1 MKVRNNSIS
10 KNFVLFILASI
21 IFWFLTKL
29 SKEYESTIDY
39 PVVYEN
45 LPKDKLL
52 QEEPVKE
59 IGVHIKTTG
68 FKVISAKL
76 FPRTLKIDGTNLYQK
91 TSSSYYLLLN
101 QQKLSIQ
108 RQMTTGVDIEHFIKD
123 SISFSLGLL
132 SQKKVP
138 IRLNANLSY
147 DTGYDVNGNISITP
161 DSVLVSGPEAI
172 LDTIQFVETR
182 PLIRS
187 DINKSI
193 EEELSLKRFAGNN
206 TNLAVEKV
214 AIKATIEKF
223 TEGSIKAPFVVKN
236 LPDSIRISTFPKE
249 LDITYKIALSSFN
262 DVKPSSFRI
271 ECDYRLSTDN
281 NLTYLVPKLVQ
292 QSNLVKNVK
301 ISPQRID
308 FFIEK

>member
-1 MKVRNNSIS
+1 MKVGNNSIS
-10 KNFVLFILASI
+10 KNFVLFILASV

-29 SKEYESTIDY
+29 SKEYESTIEY
-39 PVVYEN
+39 PVSYEN
-45 LPKDKLL
+45 LPTDKLL

-68 FKVISAKL
+68 FKLISGKL

-91 TSSSYYLLLN
+91 SGSNYYLLLN

-108 RQMTTGVDIEHFIKD
+108 RQMTAGVDIDHFIKD
-123 SISFSLGLL
+123 SISFNLGFL

-138 IRLNANLSY
+138 VQLNSNLSY
-147 DTGYDVNGNISITP
+147 EAGYDVNGKITIAP
-161 DSVLVSGPEAI
+161 DSVLVSGPEAV
-172 LDTIQFVETR
+172 LDTIQFVETN
-182 PLIRS
+182 LFTRS
-187 DINKSI
+187 DLNESI
-193 EEELSLKRFAGNN
+193 DEELPLKKFSGSN
-206 TNLAVEKV
+206 TNLGIDKV
-214 AIKATIEKF
+214 IIKATVEKF
-223 TEGSIKAPFVVKN
+223 TEGTVKIPFAVMN
-236 LPDSIRISTFPKE
+236 LPDSITISTFPKE
-249 LDITYKIALSSFN
+249 LNLTYKIALSSFN

-271 ECDYRLSTDN
+271 ECDYRLSIDN
-281 NLTYLVPKLVQ
+281 NLTYLVPKLIQ